1 MIHAHCMKT
10 VMGGLSLVLV
20 LSACS
25 SGSKSK
31 TTSAPPSGD
40 MSRSDDTRRGAQPT
54 ISPPTDLPRS
64 DVVTDRGTSRR
75 TVSDPTDRARPS
87 DRSPQ
92 IAAACPS
99 RTDAQGTVVFEDPT
113 CPDRYRSQL
122 GNTGNTSER
131 DRALAAACS
140 SRPDANGKIIYDDP
154 ACPDRYRRQAAAM
167 SSIRE
172 ARVRL
177 SRAAGIKVWDTAP
190 GAGTKT
196 GTQVSPSSA
205 QGVDPQCID
214 ELERQ
219 CGEVQPGSGRIQQC
233 FDDKINNFSP
243 MCQEKLKEGKAAIAA
258 AILTNRHDKE
268 VSGNASDSRQTGT
281 KADYAGV
288 DPRCP
293 STIDAKGKVAYADA
307 GCAERYRFQTKEN
320 AFYDRYADKAAKHA
334 RAAEI
339 AGNEGNMP
347 DMIEDAELSLDHA
360 KEARR
365 ASNNPDLAAGIAA
378 LRQAISLGQT
388 HEVPGARVGPSAQTI
403 KGELSRSGNSS
414 RDGGEQYVV
423 RDSQNREV
431 PISLTPEMS
440 RQVQVGD
447 VVEAQVDSNGQVTS
461 ISKAQ

>member
-10 VMGGLSLVLV
+10 VMGGLSLVLI

-40 MSRSDDTRRGAQPT
+40 MSRSDDMRRGAKPT

-75 TVSDPTDRARPS
+75 TVSDPTDRARLS
-87 DRSPQ
+87 DRSPE

-122 GNTGNTSER
+122 GNTGNTTYDK
-131 DRALAAACS
+131 DRAGLASACS

-154 ACPDRYRRQAAAM
+154 ACPDRYRRQ
-167 SSIRE
+167 
-172 ARVRL
+172 
-177 SRAAGIKVWDTAP
+177 T
-190 GAGTKT
+190 AGT
-196 GTQVSPSSA
+196 
-205 QGVDPQCID
+205 
-214 ELERQ
+214 
-219 CGEVQPGSGRIQQC
+219 
-233 FDDKINNFSP
+233 N
-243 MCQEKLKEGKAAIAA
+243 
-258 AILTNRHDKE
+258 
-268 VSGNASDSRQTGT
+268 
-281 KADYAGV
+281 DYAGV

-293 STIDAKGKVAYADA
+293 STVDAKGKVVYANA
-307 GCAERYRFQTKEN
+307 ACAERYRFQTKEN

-339 AGNEGNMP
+339 AGNEGNLP

-365 ASNNPDLAAGIAA
+365 ANNNPNLAAGIAA
-378 LRQAISLGQT
+378 LRQSIALGQAN
-388 HEVPGARVGPSAQTI
+388 EVPGATSSIREARVRLSRAAGIKVWDAASDTRVAPRAQTI
-403 KGELSRSGNSS
+403 KGELSRRENASQAG
-414 RDGGEQYVV
+414 GGEHYVV
-423 RDSQNREV
+423 RDSQNREM
-431 PISLTPEMS
+431 PISLSPEMS

>member
-10 VMGGLSLVLV
+10 VMGGLSLILV

-31 TTSAPPSGD
+31 TASAPPSGD
-40 MSRSDDTRRGAQPT
+40 MSRSDDMRRGATPT

-75 TVSDPTDRARPS
+75 ALPDQAERARLS
-87 DRSPQ
+87 DRSPE

-99 RTDAQGTVVFEDPT
+99 RADADGKVVFDDPT
-113 CPDRYRSQL
+113 CPDRYRRQM
-122 GNTGNTSER
+122 GT
-131 DRALAAACS
+131 AAAGDATGLATTCP
-140 SRPDANGKIIYDDP
+140 SRVDANGKVIYDDP
-154 ACPDRYRRQAAAM
+154 TCPDRYRRQTGTTAESGPAGLEAACPSRLDTNGKVIYNDPTCPDRYRRQAGAM

-190 GAGTKT
+190 GAGT
-196 GTQVSPSSA
+196 
-205 QGVDPQCID
+205 
-214 ELERQ
+214 
-219 CGEVQPGSGRIQQC
+219 
-233 FDDKINNFSP
+233 NN
-243 MCQEKLKEGKAAIAA
+243 
-258 AILTNRHDKE
+258 
-268 VSGNASDSRQTGT
+268 
-281 KADYAGV
+281 YAGV

-378 LRQAISLGQT
+378 LRQAIAFGQT
-388 HEVPGARVGPSAQTI
+388 NEVPGARVGPSAQTI
-403 KGELSRSGNSS
+403 KGELSRSAG
-414 RDGGEQYVV
+414 GGEQYVV
-423 RDSQNREV
+423 RDSQNREM

>member
-1 MIHAHCMKT
+1 
-10 VMGGLSLVLV
+10 MGGLSLILV

-31 TTSAPPSGD
+31 TASAPPSGD
-40 MSRSDDTRRGAQPT
+40 MSRSDDMRRGATPT

-75 TVSDPTDRARPS
+75 ALPDQAERARLS
-87 DRSPQ
+87 DRSPE

-99 RTDAQGTVVFEDPT
+99 RADADGKVVFDDPT
-113 CPDRYRSQL
+113 CPDRYRRQM
-122 GNTGNTSER
+122 GT
-131 DRALAAACS
+131 AAAGDATGLATTCP
-140 SRPDANGKIIYDDP
+140 SRVDANGKVIYDDP
-154 ACPDRYRRQAAAM
+154 TCPDRYRRQTGTTAESGPAGLEAACPSRLDTNGKVIYDDPTCPDRYRRQAGAM

-190 GAGTKT
+190 GAGT
-196 GTQVSPSSA
+196 
-205 QGVDPQCID
+205 
-214 ELERQ
+214 
-219 CGEVQPGSGRIQQC
+219 
-233 FDDKINNFSP
+233 NN
-243 MCQEKLKEGKAAIAA
+243 
-258 AILTNRHDKE
+258 
-268 VSGNASDSRQTGT
+268 
-281 KADYAGV
+281 YAGV

-378 LRQAISLGQT
+378 LRQAIAFGQT
-388 HEVPGARVGPSAQTI
+388 NEVPGARVGPSAQTI
-403 KGELSRSGNSS
+403 KGELSRSAG
-414 RDGGEQYVV
+414 GGEQYVV
-423 RDSQNREV
+423 RDSQNREM

>member
-1 MIHAHCMKT
+1 MIYAHCMKT

-75 TVSDPTDRARPS
+75 ALPDQAERAKLS

-339 AGNEGNMP
+339 AANEGNMP

-378 LRQAISLGQT
+378 LRQSIALAQT
-388 HEVPGARVGPSAQTI
+388 NEVPGSRVGNRAQTV
-403 KGELSRSGNSS
+403 KGELSRSAG
-414 RDGGEQYVV
+414 GGEQYVV
-423 RDSQNREV
+423 RDSQNREM
-431 PISLTPEMS
+431 PITLSPEMS

-461 ISKAQ
+461 ISKAP

>member
-10 VMGGLSLVLV
+10 VMGGLSLILV

-31 TTSAPPSGD
+31 TASAPPSGD
-40 MSRSDDTRRGAQPT
+40 MSRSDDMRRGATPT
-54 ISPPTDLPRS
+54 ISPPSDLPRS

-75 TVSDPTDRARPS
+75 ALPDQAERARLS
-87 DRSPQ
+87 DRSPE

-99 RTDAQGTVVFEDPT
+99 KADADGKVVFDDPT
-113 CPDRYRSQL
+113 CPDRYRRQM
-122 GNTGNTSER
+122 GT
-131 DRALAAACS
+131 AAAGDATGLATTCP
-140 SRPDANGKIIYDDP
+140 SRVDANGKVIYDDP
-154 ACPDRYRRQAAAM
+154 TCPDRYRRQTGTAAESGPAGLEAACPSRLDTNGKVIYNDPTCPDRYRRQAGAM
-167 SSIRE
+167 SSMRE

-190 GAGTKT
+190 GAGT
-196 GTQVSPSSA
+196 
-205 QGVDPQCID
+205 
-214 ELERQ
+214 
-219 CGEVQPGSGRIQQC
+219 
-233 FDDKINNFSP
+233 NN
-243 MCQEKLKEGKAAIAA
+243 
-258 AILTNRHDKE
+258 
-268 VSGNASDSRQTGT
+268 
-281 KADYAGV
+281 YAGV

-378 LRQAISLGQT
+378 LRQAIAFGQT
-388 HEVPGARVGPSAQTI
+388 NEVPGARVGPSAQTI
-403 KGELSRSGNSS
+403 KGELSRSAG
-414 RDGGEQYVV
+414 GGEQYVV
-423 RDSQNREV
+423 RDSQNREM

-461 ISKAQ
+461 ISKAP